1 MIDPRVVFALV
12 ALGASAVAGWALREV
27 GQARAESGG
36 EVVAVDVGRTGGPL
50 RAPRWG
56 IVGRPD
62 EIVRLA
68 DGREVPVEVKSRT
81 TPRGGIPDS
90 HRLQVYAY
98 LALLDDQPRGAP
110 PFGVL
115 RYGDGR
121 EFRVPWNDAARQELA
136 ATITEARRPY
146 DGRARPGPD
155 RCPRCPWYAACDAR
169 WPSTAR

>member
-1 MIDPRVVFALV
+1 MIDPQVAFAVVAV
-12 ALGASAVAGWALREV
+12 GAILIAGWALREV
-27 GQARAESGG
+27 WQARRVNGR
-36 EVVAVDVGRTGGPL
+36 EVVAVDVGRAGGLL

-62 EIVRLA
+62 EIVRLE
-68 DGREVPVEVKSRT
+68 DGREVPVEVKSRP

-98 LALLDDQPRGAP
+98 LALLEEQTRATP

-115 RYGDGR
+115 RYGDGG
-121 EFRVPWNDAARQELA
+121 EFRVPWNDAARRELA
-136 ATITEARRPY
+136 ATIAEARRPY

-155 RCPRCPWYAACDAR
+155 RCPRCPWYNACDAR
-169 WPSTAR
+169 WPSPAG